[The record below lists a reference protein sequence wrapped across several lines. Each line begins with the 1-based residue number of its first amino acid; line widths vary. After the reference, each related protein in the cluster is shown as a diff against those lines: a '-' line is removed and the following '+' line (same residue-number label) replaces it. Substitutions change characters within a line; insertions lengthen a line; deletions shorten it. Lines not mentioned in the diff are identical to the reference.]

1 MGYRRAL
8 VKCSFASRAGNADSS
23 PFLLRAPSR
32 ARTRI
37 GESTAGFG
45 MTSKS
50 KNSEAGKGHEE
61 PQQLVRGMGLGSA
74 VSLNMLDM
82 IGVGPF
88 ITLPL
93 VVSAM
98 HGPQA
103 ILGWAAGAGLAM
115 CDGLV
120 VAELGASMP
129 RAGGSY
135 EYLKQIYG
143 PNGFGRLVSFLFIW
157 QLTFSA
163 PLSIASGCI
172 GLSAYAGYLWPNLR
186 MVLAQHTLHL
196 WLPLLGRLEAEVVL
210 TPGTAVAMGSCLLA
224 VCLLYRRIGS
234 VGRLSKWLW
243 GGVLLT
249 LAWVVSAGVSHFHS
263 GQAFDFPPGA
273 FTASTS
279 FFTGL
284 GAAMLVT
291 TYDYW
296 GYYNICY
303 LAGEVEKPERNIPRA
318 VLISI
323 VVVAAIYLLMNI
335 SVLGVVPW
343 REIAEQTSPDAR
355 SSVISL
361 FMARI
366 YGGWAGKI
374 VTALIIWT
382 AFGSVFS
389 LLLGYSRV
397 PYAAALD
404 GNYFA
409 VFGKLHAKYSFPYVS
424 LLVLGG
430 VATAFCVL
438 QLAQVIAALVVIRL
452 ILQFLLQEV
461 GLLILRAKHPEAP
474 RPFKMW
480 LYPLPALA
488 ATAGF
493 LYILVARPNF
503 LREIRYAAV
512 LLVVG
517 LILYLL
523 RAARRR
529 EWPWGATP
537 ASAGPAA
544 GAATERAA

>member
-1 MGYRRAL
+1 MNA
-8 VKCSFASRAGNADSS
+8 ASNGDAGQQPASES
-23 PFLLRAPSR
+23 ASQSR
-32 ARTRI
+32 
-37 GESTAGFG
+37 
-45 MTSKS
+45 
-50 KNSEAGKGHEE
+50 
-61 PQQLVRGMGLGSA
+61 QLVRGMGLSSA

-93 VVSAM
+93 VVAAM

-103 ILGWAAGAGLAM
+103 ILGWIAGAGLAM

-120 VAELGASMP
+120 IAELGASMP
-129 RAGGSY
+129 QAGGSY

-143 PNGFGRLVSFLFIW
+143 AQGFGRLVSFLFIW

-172 GLSAYAGYLWPNLR
+172 GLAAYAGFIWPNLR
-186 MVLAQHTLHL
+186 GVLFQHNFHL
-196 WLPLLGRLEAEVVL
+196 GVPLLGSLEANIVI
-210 TPGTAVAMGSCLLA
+210 TPGTWLAMGSCILG
-224 VCLLYRRIGS
+224 VVLLYRGIAS

-249 LAWVVSAGVSHFHS
+249 LAWVISAGVTHFHA
-263 GQAFDFPPGA
+263 GQAFAFPPGA
-273 FTASTS
+273 FALSTG

-284 GAAMLVT
+284 GSAMLIT

-303 LAGEVEKPERNIPRA
+303 LAGEVQEPEKNIPRA

-323 VVVAAIYLLMNI
+323 ALVAAIYLLMNV

-343 REIAEQTSPDAR
+343 QEFAGHATADAR
-355 SSVISL
+355 SSVISF
-361 FMARI
+361 FMQRI
-366 YGGWAGKI
+366 YGEWAGKV
-374 VTALIIWT
+374 VTALIVWT

-409 VFGKLHAKYSFPYVS
+409 IFGRLHPRHRFPYVS

-438 QLAQVIAALVVIRL
+438 QLADVIAALVVIRL
-452 ILQFLLQEV
+452 LLQFLLQEV
-461 GLLILRAKHPEAP
+461 GLLILRKQHPEMP
-474 RPFKMW
+474 RPFRMW
-480 LYPLPALA
+480 FYPLPALL

-493 LYILVARPNF
+493 VYILISRPNF
-503 LREIRYAAV
+503 LKEIRYAAV
-512 LLVVG
+512 LLFFG
-517 LILYLL
+517 LLLYFV

-529 EWPWGATP
+529 EWPWNQP
-537 ASAGPAA
+537 SAS
-544 GAATERAA
+544 